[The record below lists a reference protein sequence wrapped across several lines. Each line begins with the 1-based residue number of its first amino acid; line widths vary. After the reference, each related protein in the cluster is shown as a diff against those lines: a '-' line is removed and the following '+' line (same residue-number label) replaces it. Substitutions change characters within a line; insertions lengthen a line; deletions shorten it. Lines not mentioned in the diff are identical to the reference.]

1 LTGDEWVGG
10 EGIVVG
16 RRGVA
21 SRAEW
26 SNIDQGTLERSTST
40 VFGDSV
46 GGGGEPFGDSAWSS
60 PGDDVRPSSSGVFQ
74 LFLFLRGRHA
84 CFGTITN
91 LKFAF
96 VSLLI

>member
-26 SNIDQGTLERSTST
+26 SNIDQGALERSTST

-46 GGGGEPFGDSAWSS
+46 GGGGESFGDSAWSS
-60 PGDDVRPSSSGVFQ
+60 PGDDVRTSSSGVFQ
-74 LFLFLRGRHA
+74 LFLRGRHT
-84 CFGTITN
+84 CFDTITN